1 MTSETCGCLRMDE
14 DVGEGDLMGR
24 RGGIKEAEVGGVAM
38 SLVLGPV
45 LADAELWFVKDSY
58 DSDLNESRW
67 KVGYWKADCLRVLEV
82 VGEFEDD
89 VPVS

>member
-1 MTSETCGCLRMDE
+1 
-14 DVGEGDLMGR
+14 MGR
-24 RGGIKEAEVGGVAM
+24 RVGGISEADVGGVAM

-45 LADAELWFVKDSY
+45 LAEAEQLWLVKDSY

-67 KVGYWKADCLRVLEV
+67 KVGYWKADCLRVVEV